1 MEMTAVAVAS
11 RYQHASTSITG
22 RLPAGPPP
30 VWAQTLTDLVCGV
43 RRDGGEGRVTD
54 HLGVALDA
62 AMVDQAAAALEAA
75 GVQADD
81 VVLVEAHNTL
91 ASIAAMLA
99 LWQKGCVVC
108 PIDPECSSLVRVL
121 IAATAEATAVVATD
135 GSVQRL
141 GGIRRDPVVRLI
153 RPKRVTG
160 VDVALI
166 VFTSGSSGN
175 PKGVV
180 LTHHNAMSAL
190 RAISTYLGLTEQD
203 RILAIPPL
211 FFDYGLYQLLLSLF
225 TGCTLVV
232 ANENRSVAKLAPV
245 IAAVQPTVLPVV
257 PALASGI
264 GRMLQI
270 RKTAVPSVRLVTNTG
285 GHLPEACIALLQEV
299 FPNVNTVPM
308 YGLTECKRALYC
320 DRARFPDAPDSVG
333 VPMPGLDAR
342 VVVEDAAG
350 GFREAGVDE
359 VGELW
364 VRGSSVMQGYL
375 GVDSGAGARLV
386 QGRYR
391 SDTWLA
397 TGDLFR
403 VDGRGL
409 HYFKG
414 RAKSLI
420 KQGGYC
426 LVPRDIEEMA
436 ERLPDVETAV
446 VVGRTEDSGDERA
459 VIFVQLAGESDL
471 ERRNAARAALRTTIP
486 RTLMP
491 REITFVSDWPTTGN
505 GKIDRAALAR
515 GEGYAL

>member
-1 MEMTAVAVAS
+1 MEMTAAIVTRRYENAS
-11 RYQHASTSITG
+11 ISVTG
-22 RLPAGPPP
+22 RLPNGPPP
-30 VWAQTLTDLVCGV
+30 AWAQSLTDLVCGL
-43 RRDGGEGRVTD
+43 RRDGGEGRVSD
-54 HLGVALDA
+54 HLGVVLDGDA
-62 AMVDQAAAALEAA
+62 IDRAAAALEAA

-91 ASIAAMLA
+91 VSIAAMLA

-108 PIDPECSSLVRVL
+108 PIDPDCTPLVREL
-121 IAATAEATAVVATD
+121 IAATAEATAVVAPD
-135 GSVQRL
+135 GTVKRL
-141 GGIRRDPVVRLI
+141 GGSRRDPVVRLI

-160 VDVALI
+160 ADLALM

-180 LTHHNAMSAL
+180 LTHHNVMSAL
-190 RAISTYLGLTEQD
+190 RAIATYLGLTAED

-270 RKTAVPSVRLVTNTG
+270 RKTTVPSVRLVTNTG

-299 FPNVNTVPM
+299 FPNVNPVPM

-320 DRARFPDAPDSVG
+320 DRSHLRDAPDSVG

-342 VVVEDAAG
+342 VVVTGADG
-350 GFREAGVDE
+350 DFREADVDE

-364 VRGSSVMQGYL
+364 VRGSAVMQGYR
-375 GVDSGAGARLV
+375 GADSGEGARLV
-386 QGRYR
+386 HGRYR
-391 SDTWLA
+391 SDNWLA

-436 ERLPDVETAV
+436 EHLPDVETAV

-459 VIFVQLAGESDL
+459 VIFVQLAGESAL
-471 ERRNAARAALRTTIP
+471 ERRNAVRDALRATIP

-491 REITFVSDWPTTGN
+491 REITFVTDWPATGN

-515 GEGYAL
+515 GEGYTP